1 MKILNIITNVEGKA
15 ASEAGKV
22 YNLQGVV
29 VGLSLKNLPK
39 GVYIWNGRKVVVLLK
54 VFLTSSIAK
63 DKDERLKI

>member
-22 YNLQGVV
+22 SNLQGVV

-39 GVYIWNGRKVVVLLK
+39 GVYIWNGRQVVV
-54 VFLTSSIAK
+54 
-63 DKDERLKI
+63 R

>member
-15 ASEAGKV
+15 ASEASKV

-39 GVYIWNGRKVVVLLK
+39 GVYIWNGRKVVV
-54 VFLTSSIAK
+54 I
-63 DKDERLKI
+63 

>member
-29 VGLSLKNLPK
+29 VGHSLKNLPK
-39 GVYIWNGRKVVVLLK
+39 GVYILNGRKVVVIDRK
-54 VFLTSSIAK
+54 SVV
-63 DKDERLKI
+63 